1 MKNML
6 QMLSGSCNSFALL
19 HAPCGWMRS
28 WRFLRST
35 GLMKVT
41 PFFDP
46 EQNLPEPDDILII
59 CPFLIAIAQRTLMTA
74 AGNGSQSEN

>member
-1 MKNML
+1 
-6 QMLSGSCNSFALL
+6 
-19 HAPCGWMRS
+19 
-28 WRFLRST
+28 
-35 GLMKVT
+35 MKVT

>member
-1 MKNML
+1 
-6 QMLSGSCNSFALL
+6 
-19 HAPCGWMRS
+19 
-28 WRFLRST
+28 
-35 GLMKVT
+35 MKVT

-59 CPFLIAIAQRTLMTA
+59 CPSLIAIAQRTLMTA